1 MEKTVLIALALVATL
16 TGGYLYYNNQPS
28 KTPDVPDVPSKNDTE
43 GPSKNE
49 TESILKN
56 LYNKW
61 KLDYKIN
68 VGAAEDSV
76 RFKIFSNN
84 LAKIIQHNN
93 KSGKSYRLGTNAFTH
108 LTQEEFKATH
118 LGFKVP
124 KNFRRNT
131 TSLPR
136 KNLKTSVDWRSQ
148 LNDIK
153 DQGQCGSCWAFSA
166 VGALEGVHSIKKG
179 NLYNL
184 AEQELV
190 DCSTSYGNEGC
201 NGGLMDY
208 AFQYAIDKKGLAAQT
223 DYPYTAYDGDCQT
236 VTARNAPVTSF
247 VDVTPNSADA
257 LKAAINQH
265 PISVAIEADTF
276 TFQFYS
282 GGVINDDSCG
292 IDLDHGVVAVGYDD
306 AANPPYYLVRNS
318 WGASWGDA
326 GHVKI
331 GIQDGPGICGIQ
343 QMASY
348 PVL

>member
-1 MEKTVLIALALVATL
+1 MAKTVLIALAVIGTL
-16 TGGYLYYNNQPS
+16 TAGYLFYKSQSPKTSAVQESALRNVYNQ
-28 KTPDVPDVPSKNDTE
+28 
-43 GPSKNE
+43 
-49 TESILKN
+49 
-56 LYNKW
+56 W
-61 KLDYKIN
+61 KLSYKIN
-68 VGAAEDSV
+68 VGAAENDY
-76 RFKIFSNN
+76 RFKVFSTNYN
-84 LAKIIQHNN
+84 RIIGHNM
-93 KSGKSYRLGTNAFTH
+93 KLGKSYKLGLNAFTH
-108 LTQEEFKATH
+108 LTQEEFTATH

-124 KNFRRNT
+124 KNLRRNT
-131 TSLPR
+131 TSLPTS
-136 KNLKTSVDWRSQ
+136 NLKASVDWRAQ
-148 LNDIK
+148 LNAIK

-190 DCSTSYGNEGC
+190 DCSGSYGNEGC

-208 AFQYAIDKKGLAAQT
+208 AFQYVIDNKGLAAQN
-223 DYPYTAYDGDCQT
+223 DYPYTAADGDCQT
-236 VTARNAPVTSF
+236 VTARSGPVTSF

-276 TFQFYS
+276 TFQAYTS
-282 GGVINDDSCG
+282 GVINDDSCG
-292 IDLDHGVVAVGYDD
+292 TQLDHGVVAVGYDD

-318 WGASWGDA
+318 WGTSWGDA

-331 GIQDGPGICGIQ
+331 GIQDGAGICGIQ